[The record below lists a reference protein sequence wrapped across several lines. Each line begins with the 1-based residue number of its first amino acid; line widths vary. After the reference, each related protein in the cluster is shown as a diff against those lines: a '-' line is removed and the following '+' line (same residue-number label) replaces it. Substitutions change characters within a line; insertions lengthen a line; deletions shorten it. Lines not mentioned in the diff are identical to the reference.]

1 MNLLVSNKSSIVTA
15 CLVILSFLAIT
26 MALYFMRTVLV
37 PFVFALFLYIVTSPL
52 SDGMTKKF
60 KFPKWL
66 SITVVLFLIL
76 SLSASFVLL
85 LGQSVKTLIQDSDL
99 YQMKLISSLD
109 TFTKILE
116 QRGYGIDMDVIKGY
130 LVELPILYWIKGMS
144 GIIFESLTTIS
155 LIMVFYFFLMVGERS
170 KKENGIFSQEIRNN
184 ITSYLMTKSFTSM
197 CAGLSVII
205 LFYIFQIPLAIL
217 FGVTTF
223 LMHFIP
229 NIGAFI
235 AVGLPFPVILIQ
247 YGFTVETLMILIIL
261 SIIQFFIGNVL
272 DPKLMGDSFGIHPV
286 MIMLALLFWGFIWGI
301 PGAFLAVPLT
311 ACIKLILMRYDW
323 AKGVTDFLEG
333 HF

>member
-1 MNLLVSNKSSIVTA
+1 
-15 CLVILSFLAIT
+15 
-26 MALYFMRTVLV
+26 
-37 PFVFALFLYIVTSPL
+37 
-52 SDGMTKKF
+52 
-60 KFPKWL
+60 
-66 SITVVLFLIL
+66 
-76 SLSASFVLL
+76 
-85 LGQSVKTLIQDSDL
+85 
-99 YQMKLISSLD
+99 
-109 TFTKILE
+109 
-116 QRGYGIDMDVIKGY
+116 
-130 LVELPILYWIKGMS
+130 
-144 GIIFESLTTIS
+144 
-155 LIMVFYFFLMVGERS
+155 
-170 KKENGIFSQEIRNN
+170 
-184 ITSYLMTKSFTSM
+184 M

-205 LFYIFQIPLAIL
+205 LFYVFQIPLAIL

-247 YGFTVETLMILIIL
+247 YGFTVETLMILTVL